1 MCEPRQGKAAGA
13 DLRTLRASGIKCRSP
28 PRVTVVGC
36 SGSNWQKTSDKKRK
50 EEIMK
55 VFKQMQDSS
64 SATTQRPGENRRN
77 NVGNL
82 DVEIDTCAKCART
95 LKQTELEE
103 RLHFLLDR
111 MGS

>member
-1 MCEPRQGKAAGA
+1 
-13 DLRTLRASGIKCRSP
+13 
-28 PRVTVVGC
+28 
-36 SGSNWQKTSDKKRK
+36 
-50 EEIMK
+50 
-55 VFKQMQDSS
+55 MQDSS

-103 RLHFLLDR
+103 RLHFRSIAWAADPCQLTDLSAF
-111 MGS
+111 GIGL